1 MLVTHI
7 IIKGKCREAIELYE
21 KALNASVMN
30 IIPKPGQEE
39 LVLHAEIL
47 LHNQTLYL
55 NDYGD
60 NDVNFESGGYQ
71 LAVSFDSED
80 DLKRAYSDMKDGSIT
95 ITPIQAADYSS
106 CIVRFIDKFDVRW
119 GFWVN

>member
-1 MLVTHI
+1 M
-7 IIKGKCREAIELYE
+7 
-21 KALNASVMN
+21 KALNASVMT

-39 LVLHAEIL
+39 FILHAEIL

-71 LAVSFDSED
+71 LAVSFDNED
-80 DLKRAYSDMKDGSIT
+80 DLKRAYSDMKEGSRT
-95 ITPIQAADYSS
+95 ITPLQAADYSS
-106 CIVRFIDKFDVRW
+106 CVVRFLDKFDVRW
-119 GFWVN
+119 RFG